1 MHFNSRFSIVQ
12 DCKLGCIFVYIAASL
27 HVLGKISQKSNK
39 ILWKAVKG
47 FCYLLIKRLI
57 VTRLF
62 VANCLKLLSCCLQVY
77 AWEIA
82 DQLLI
87 KKQST
92 TSCFIGAQTMR
103 TKVSGVKEYLGRTC
117 LQFLVPSWWNQS

>member
-1 MHFNSRFSIVQ
+1 MEHVFANFTSPKSRIALQVARKIAPCDRALRLDANLYNSNYQQAFM
-12 DCKLGCIFVYIAASL
+12 
-27 HVLGKISQKSNK
+27 
-39 ILWKAVKG
+39 
-47 FCYLLIKRLI
+47 LI
-57 VTRLF
+57 
-62 VANCLKLLSCCLQVY
+62 SCCIQVF

-103 TKVSGVKEYLGRTC
+103 TKVSGG
-117 LQFLVPSWWNQS
+117 

>member
-1 MHFNSRFSIVQ
+1 MLISCYVQ
-12 DCKLGCIFVYIAASL
+12 VF
-27 HVLGKISQKSNK
+27 
-39 ILWKAVKG
+39 
-47 FCYLLIKRLI
+47 
-57 VTRLF
+57 
-62 VANCLKLLSCCLQVY
+62 

-103 TKVSGVKEYLGRTC
+103 TKVSWT
-117 LQFLVPSWWNQS
+117 QIFHNLVVTELNRHCRGIGLILVGGLTSL